1 MSLREG
7 DLKDTVLKK
16 ISIDEFEPKT
26 GRTKNVLV
34 LGFYVTEKSAGDDL
48 YHFLSGSAATVRDVE
63 VSPNP
68 NDDGYHMV
76 FVELDR
82 RAQVFDQLKILI
94 KDVEKVTGK
103 LSWQAKTHL
112 TDDYMDLH
120 SAELSKYVIVDPK
133 KYVTRE
139 KFEKIQAQR
148 AEKQLAVESA
158 VEASGFKMIGKGVW
172 AHKNGRIYYDNTY
185 AKAPGQGHYRVR
197 VGSQDRLADDLP
209 KRFNTLQGA
218 INAFNAHL
226 QSKNKNAPV
235 LEFLKPTNL
244 LHADIHNNKLNMRD
258 ARNNVSLQIVE
269 YGDGKQLMQ
278 RYGIS
283 QSAIKAD
290 FDKTLF
296 DKLKSMLGD
305 MSALP
310 IDNYIIIYNPAD
322 QTKVLITQSV

>member
-7 DLKDTVLKK
+7 DLADTVLRK

-26 GRTKNVLV
+26 GDAKKVMV
-34 LGFYVTEKSAGDDL
+34 LGFYVIEKTVGDDL
-48 YHFLSGSAATVRDVE
+48 YHYLNGSHMDIRDVE

-68 NDDGYHMV
+68 DDNGYYMV
-76 FVELDR
+76 FLELDR
-82 RAQVFDQLKILI
+82 IPQVLSVVKDII
-94 KDVEKVTGK
+94 KDVEKVSGK
-103 LSWQAKTHL
+103 MSWLVRTHL
-112 TDDYMDLH
+112 TNDYLKLNDPNLAH
-120 SAELSKYVIVDPK
+120 YVIVDPK
-133 KYVTRE
+133 EYVTRE
-139 KFEKIQAQR
+139 EFNKIQAQQ
-148 AEKQLAVESA
+148 AEKKLAVESA
-158 VEASGFKMIGKGVW
+158 AEESGFKLTSKGVW
-172 AHKNGRIYYDNTY
+172 THQNGRIYYDNTY
-185 AKAPGQGHYRVR
+185 AKALGQGHYRVR
-197 VGSQDRLADDLP
+197 IGSQDRLADDLP
-209 KRFNTLQGA
+209 KKFKTLQGA

-226 QSKNKNAPV
+226 QSKNKSAPV

-258 ARNNVSLQIVE
+258 ARNSVSLQIVE

-322 QTKVLITQSV
+322 QTKVLITQSI